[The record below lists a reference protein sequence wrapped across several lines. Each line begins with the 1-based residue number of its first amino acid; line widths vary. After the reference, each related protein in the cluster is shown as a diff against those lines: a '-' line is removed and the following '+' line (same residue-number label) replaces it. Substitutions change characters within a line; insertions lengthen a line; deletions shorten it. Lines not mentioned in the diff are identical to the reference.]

1 MRIRVDME
9 SDALY
14 VRFSEDPI
22 EESEEVA
29 DGVILDYDAQ
39 GRIVGLEIV
48 GLKKR
53 LKVEELHTV
62 QVELPTGVKAAR

>member
-53 LKVEELHTV
+53 LKVEELQTV